1 MYDFF
6 YGDGKGH
13 PNCLENIN
21 RSLEEMRTIIHPV
34 NLFMYTKINGDGS
47 IVVRRPISKAGN
59 KIILRAEM
67 DVRLGIATCSVSES
81 ECNSGECS
89 SIKVIVADSTN

>member
-1 MYDFF
+1 
-6 YGDGKGH
+6 
-13 PNCLENIN
+13 
-21 RSLEEMRTIIHPV
+21 
-34 NLFMYTKINGDGS
+34 MYTKINGDGS

-67 DVRLGIATCSVSES
+67 DVRLGIAACSVSES
-81 ECNSGECS
+81 ECNSGKCS